1 MEVTIYVTILHVA
14 SRKPILKMIVVTG
27 NCLSSGYE
35 MLDPD
40 IFKQDFDQLIALPED
55 EHFNTRMAKIYDV
68 FLRNDPKFSKMN
80 NKSVWIRNVIAQ
92 KKIREL
98 EHDVS
103 WPIMLGKKL
112 GIDVLNLS
120 NQNAN
125 FKQTLD
131 MFEKALRE
139 KGVRPTHVIHLIPG
153 HYKVAIDANED
164 SIVSYAL
171 LGNKRSRLVTP
182 SILKYD
188 TILHNIKK
196 MFVKPK
202 NQHYLC
208 EEYKKIVRD
217 PDFFDNRVKEGL
229 ERNNILQREF
239 GFKTAYILSERA
251 SQRCMGDEI
260 VLHNDLKR
268 FGRKNFKTGTDCPVT
283 NDYTEYMINLVT
295 PVIK

>member
-1 MEVTIYVTILHVA
+1 
-14 SRKPILKMIVVTG
+14 MIVVTG

-35 MLDPD
+35 MLDPI
-40 IFKQDFDQLIALPED
+40 IFKADFKKLIALPED
-55 EHFNTRMAKIYDV
+55 DHFNTRMAKIYDTY
-68 FLRNDPKFSKMN
+68 LRDDPKFEKMN
-80 NKSVWIRNVIAQ
+80 NKSIWVRNLLAQ

-112 GIDVLNLS
+112 NKTVLNLS

-125 FKQTLD
+125 FTQTLD
-131 MFEKALRE
+131 MFENALRA

-153 HYKVAIDANED
+153 HFKVAIDADED

-188 TILHNIKK
+188 TLLHNIKK
-196 MFVKPK
+196 IFVKPK
-202 NQHYLC
+202 NEYYLC
-208 EEYKKIVRD
+208 EEYKKLVKD

-229 ERNNILQREF
+229 ERNRVLQQEF
-239 GFKTAYILSERA
+239 GYKTFYILSEMA
-251 SQRCMGDEI
+251 TKNCMGDEN
-260 VLHNDLKR
+260 VLHYDLKR
-268 FGRKNFKTGTDCPVT
+268 FGKENFETGTDCPVT
-283 NDYTEYMINLVT
+283 EDYVDYMIDLVG